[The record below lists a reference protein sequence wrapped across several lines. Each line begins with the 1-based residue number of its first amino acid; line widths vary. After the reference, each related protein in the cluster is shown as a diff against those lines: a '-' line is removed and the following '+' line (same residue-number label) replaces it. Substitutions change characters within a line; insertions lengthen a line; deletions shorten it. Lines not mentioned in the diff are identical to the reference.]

1 MKEVRIVMILDES
14 GSMEDNKKEIIQTIN
29 TFITEQQAQKANDE
43 CKFSLV
49 KFNNNINTLL
59 EDISLDSLLPIR
71 ESDYNPNG
79 MTALYDAI
87 GMTVSRF
94 SDKYNVILVIVTDGQ
109 DNASKTYNRKQIKE
123 MLDEKVDPDTFG
135 WNAIYLCA
143 DPTLEAQGDGI
154 GISNT
159 KANRGYSNLL
169 SAGFIDLGSFNE
181 KLSRA
186 VSNYRTGQTNTVKMF
201 TD

>member
-29 TFITEQQAQKANDE
+29 NFITEQQTQKANDE

-49 KFNNNINTLL
+49 KFSHNVTTLL
-59 EDISLDSLLPIR
+59 DDVPLEEVLPIID
-71 ESDYNPNG
+71 SNYVPTG

-87 GMTVSRF
+87 GMTITRF
-94 SDKYNVILVIVTDGQ
+94 SEKNNVILVIVTDGQ
-109 DNASKTYNRKQIKE
+109 DNTSKSYNRKQIKE
-123 MLDEKVDPDTFG
+123 ILDEKVNPDTFG

-143 DPTLEAQGDGI
+143 DPTLESQGDGI

-159 KANRGYSNLL
+159 KASRGYSNL
-169 SAGFIDLGSFNE
+169 SAGFIDLVPFTE
-181 KLSRA
+181 KLSKA
-186 VSNYRTGQTNTVKMF
+186 VSSYRAGQTSTVRMS